1 LELRADVE
9 STTILE
15 DEFRFFF
22 EQKDV
27 LLIPKR
33 NTDRKNVIA
42 EISIRKKIPE
52 DAGFRTVSKPPT
64 KDEPGHISAV
74 GFEPTA
80 EELEGDLQFLE
91 SLLSLYG
98 VMKVSW
104 DSARHAFI
112 PETEAE
118 KRSLQVYS
126 LRLTKQYPPVYQD
139 LKTDW
144 INAKIGELREL
155 TVPLAFFREGNRS
168 YVAFNYIAA
177 FQSFYFILEGYY
189 SKGSHKDQEKSFTS
203 DAELLGF
210 TRAAYHRHIKE
221 LTDKLDPM
229 FKFYKLTPSPE
240 SFLRLVIKVRH
251 RVHHYFRGGRQEG
264 YFGTPLSQELYQPIS
279 LGLMLLC
286 AYVLFGKRDSLLAKS
301 CAS

>member
-1 LELRADVE
+1 MLIPVSLPCIFRVSPLILELRADVE

-91 SLLSLYG
+91 SLLSIWRDESIMG
-98 VMKVSW
+98 
-104 DSARHAFI
+104 FC
-112 PETEAE
+112 ETCFH
-118 KRSLQVYS
+118 SG
-126 LRLTKQYPPVYQD
+126 D
-139 LKTDW
+139 
-144 INAKIGELREL
+144 
-155 TVPLAFFREGNRS
+155 
-168 YVAFNYIAA
+168 
-177 FQSFYFILEGYY
+177 
-189 SKGSHKDQEKSFTS
+189 GS
-203 DAELLGF
+203 
-210 TRAAYHRHIKE
+210 
-221 LTDKLDPM
+221 
-229 FKFYKLTPSPE
+229 
-240 SFLRLVIKVRH
+240 
-251 RVHHYFRGGRQEG
+251 
-264 YFGTPLSQELYQPIS
+264 
-279 LGLMLLC
+279 
-286 AYVLFGKRDSLLAKS
+286 
-301 CAS
+301 